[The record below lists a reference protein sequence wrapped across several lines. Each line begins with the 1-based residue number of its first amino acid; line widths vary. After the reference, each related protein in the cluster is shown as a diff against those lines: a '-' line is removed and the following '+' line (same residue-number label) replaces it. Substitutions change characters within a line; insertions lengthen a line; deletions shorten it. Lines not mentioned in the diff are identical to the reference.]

1 MVMGAAE
8 AEAEG
13 AAVVV
18 VVGLEGASPAVVV
31 DSAGLAES
39 EAPAGTDSTG
49 TEAVSVEA
57 ASDVVASVDIIVG
70 VTVTVDSVTVTESV
84 VVDCSAGA
92 ETLASDA
99 AESWLAEV
107 EGATTGAE
115 VSTGVD

>member
-18 VVGLEGASPAVVV
+18 AVGLEGASPAVVV
-31 DSAGLAES
+31 DSAGFAES

-49 TEAVSVEA
+49 LEA
-57 ASDVVASVDIIVG
+57 ASDVVVSVDIIVG
-70 VTVTVDSVTVTESV
+70 VTVTVDSVAVTESV

-99 AESWLAEV
+99 AESWLAVV